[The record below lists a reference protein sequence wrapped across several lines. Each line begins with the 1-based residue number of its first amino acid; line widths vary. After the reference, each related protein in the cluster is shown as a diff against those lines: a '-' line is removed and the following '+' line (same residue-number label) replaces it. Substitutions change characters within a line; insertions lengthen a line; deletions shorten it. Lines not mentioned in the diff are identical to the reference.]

1 MCRDV
6 RGEHHVHQGRQRV
19 DRDAGVLLFAPNNR
33 QTPQVGVV
41 TLESLG
47 HEQGWFNDDGTGF
60 DGYWQNLDDGDLDRA
75 GRKLVLVRGVNIA
88 LGSQAV
94 VVCSA
99 FDADA
104 GGAVTINEIVRAVH
118 AALNGCAG

>member
-1 MCRDV
+1 M
-6 RGEHHVHQGRQRV
+6 

-41 TLESLG
+41 TLGSLG

-88 LGSQAV
+88 LGSQVV